1 MERLFNIEQTLSL
14 GLYNNLSEKL
24 QQAYTLLLE
33 GVSLMEGS
41 KDIVFC
47 TDELLIL
54 YKAMR

>member
-1 MERLFNIEQTLSL
+1 MERLFNIKQKLSL

-33 GVSLMEGS
+33 GVSLMAES